1 MTLSAMNGEQ
11 PSDVFAGPDRIEHCD
26 ALGRPIRK
34 GHPDEH
40 RVSDLARVRAALQGH
55 DFAAAL
61 AIAASLRPMYAAIT
75 TTFLEWCLAL
85 PATLAQAG
93 HAGYEPAVTRAGAMR
108 WRANIAAASA
118 HTAGARALMAELL
131 APEQLSPDT
140 ISEYRA
146 QQAAGGAIRAAT
158 LLGEPDAL
166 YAQFAAAAEQ
176 QDAAPALSAF
186 TRYVDE
192 MRSRHDLAGEFVST
206 YAGVIQEQIDEPT
219 AAAVLQDALESC
231 AVLKGMWDAF
241 VRLTPEVLAAVLAE
255 HLRGHFS
262 GPGREGSVRIIE
274 EPDRYR
280 LLFEPCGTGGAMRQR
295 QVAGLTKYREPS
307 AATWHRAGE
316 VPSYCAHCALNE
328 ITSIKRLGYPA
339 WVTEFD
345 PDPQKPCGWTVYKK
359 RELIPERYFTRLGMK
374 KTC

>member
-1 MTLSAMNGEQ
+1 MADSRST
-11 PSDVFAGPDRIEHCD
+11 DVFTGPDRIEHCD

-34 GHPDEH
+34 GHPDQLS
-40 RVSDLARVRAALQGH
+40 VSDVARVRATLQAG
-55 DFAAAL
+55 DFAGAL
-61 AIAASLRPMYAAIT
+61 TVAASLQPMYTAIT
-75 TTFLEWCLAL
+75 ATFLEWCIAL

-93 HAGYEPAVTRAGAMR
+93 HAGREPAVTRAGAMR

-146 QQAAGGAIRAAT
+146 QQAAGGAVRATT
-158 LLGEPDAL
+158 LLARPDAR
-166 YAQFAAAAEQ
+166 YAEFAAAAEQ
-176 QDAAPALSAF
+176 ENAASALAAF
-186 TRYVDE
+186 TQYVDE

-206 YAGVIQEQIDEPT
+206 YGGVIQEQIDEAT

-241 VRLTPEVLAAVLAE
+241 VRLTPELLAAVLAE

-262 GPGREGSVRIIE
+262 GPGREGSVRIVE

-295 QVAGLTKYREPS
+295 QVAGLTKYRESS

-345 PDPQKPCGWTVYKK
+345 PDPHKPCGWTVYKK
-359 RELIPERYFTRLGMK
+359 PELIPERYFTRLGAK
-374 KTC
+374 KTF